1 MLTHHTYPHL
11 LGRQCRLA
19 ATIWEDLDTVE
30 EAVAATIR
38 EDNQAIVLLARVI
51 RGRDLRGYAPGGM
64 GTV

>member
-11 LGRQCRLA
+11 LGQGGRLA
-19 ATIWEDLDTVE
+19 STIWEDAETVE

-38 EDNQAIVLLARVI
+38 EDDQAIVLLARVI